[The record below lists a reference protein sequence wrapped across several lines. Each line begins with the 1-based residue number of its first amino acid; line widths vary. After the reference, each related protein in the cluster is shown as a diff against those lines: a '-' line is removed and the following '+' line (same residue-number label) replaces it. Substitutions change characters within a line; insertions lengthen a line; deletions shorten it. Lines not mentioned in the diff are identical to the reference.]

1 MFMNPMIILKKKI
14 ELKRRHACMV
24 KQKAW
29 NMHEAAILLETV
41 ILLHEGKVDRKTAIE
56 EVSGKLRSMA
66 IKSGLEI
73 DEIYRNIAGITFQ
86 MYSMESAYVGYTMR
100 KPATKL
106 FLEAVKIMR
115 EQPQEYEKILQE
127 AKELIG
133 ENKSME
139 EKYLSWL
146 STKVSRAQMSELYM
160 VYPEIED
167 FCLFRKILKNKL
179 FETSDIQVLAN
190 VRKTVDSNGIFRFKY
205 KRQAKKMSVAIR
217 YYVEFIKEESQ
228 KPITTEILEATN
240 EFEKETETIVDEY
253 TPSVMQ
259 DISHEERKQEFMD
272 WMINNGMAVA
282 TVRPY
287 VSSVGLVG
295 KIALDHGII
304 AKDVFSIADA
314 EVLKQALNSLM
325 NDEEFVEKNESRHN
339 QFRAAWV
346 KYINFSG
353 DSNFTSKSVRAEGR
367 TIQKNADSSL
377 YMRLKSMASVYDDVH
392 GFEIEWIQARLGL
405 EIDLDELRI
414 VLNETKWITEVAPD
428 VYSFAKNAKPFEQ
441 TIEFDK
447 DAFVRVL
454 MMRYQNG
461 MRFDSIDFENF
472 RETYADIIGETIE
485 LTDRELE
492 LCLRK
497 CGVLYEGRI
506 FPAEGIINSS
516 AREKLISYIADSFGG
531 GKQVLYYKAIYSD
544 LADVFA
550 YCFNL
555 TDAMMLKPYLEYISE
570 DGEYFFAEDYMS
582 KEANITINHSAEIEE
597 FLLAAG
603 KPLSYEEIY
612 AGLSH
617 ISRDVVNS
625 EIRTNSNIILN
636 EKEHY
641 YHYGIFEFSSEDAD
655 KISGF
660 ISDDIAEEGYCIWS
674 RVFVRIQQTMP
685 LFVENN
691 IYLSSIGIRNA
702 ISKKLAGRFSFYSE
716 VICIRGQS
724 LNMAAVYKL
733 YGQHH
738 APFSDEEIY
747 EFAKEVSGKVIYFDS
762 LSEATVR
769 TSKNLFVPID
779 DISFDV
785 EAVDN
790 ALATYLSTGYM
801 LIRDIDSFLVFPNVG
816 YEWNAYLLESYLMYF
831 SEKYSLVNNGRSL
844 NNVAGALVRKGT
856 GFDDFLNVSADVL
869 ANSDVPLSKAKALDY
884 LADQN
889 LLTRRSYAKIDE
901 AISKARQIRN
911 KKG

>member
-1 MFMNPMIILKKKI
+1 
-14 ELKRRHACMV
+14 MV
-24 KQKAW
+24 RQKPW
-29 NMHEAAILLETV
+29 DMHEAV
-41 ILLHEGKVDRKTAIE
+41 ILLDAVVRVYEGEVDRKTAIA
-56 EVSGKLRSMA
+56 EVSSGLRSMA
-66 IKSGLEI
+66 VKSGLQI

-106 FLEAVKIMR
+106 FLETVKIMQ
-115 EQPQEYEKILQE
+115 ENLHEYEKILQE

-133 ENKSME
+133 EDKSIE

-146 STKVSRAQMSELYM
+146 SIKVSRAQMSELYM
-160 VYPEIED
+160 VYPEIEE
-167 FCLFRKILKNKL
+167 FCLSRKILKKKL
-179 FETSDIQVLAN
+179 FKTTEIDVLSN

-205 KRQAKKMSVAIR
+205 KRHVKKMSVAIR
-217 YYVEFIKEESQ
+217 YYIEFVKEEQQRQKENEDIDIANVGKEDSKAVSVGVLEEASVIKERNVN
-228 KPITTEILEATN
+228 P
-240 EFEKETETIVDEY
+240 EK
-253 TPSVMQ
+253 
-259 DISHEERKQEFMD
+259 RKQEFMD
-272 WMINNGMAVA
+272 WMTNNGMAVA

-287 VSSVGLVG
+287 VSSLGLVG
-295 KIALDHGII
+295 RIALDHGII
-304 AKDVFSIADA
+304 EQDVFCITDV
-314 EVLKQALNSLM
+314 EILKQAMNSLM
-325 NDEEFVEKNESRHN
+325 QNEEFIEKNESRHN
-339 QFRAAWV
+339 QFRAAWI

-353 DSNFTSKSVRAEGR
+353 DPSFDARSIKEEGLVTR
-367 TIQKNADSSL
+367 KNTESPL
-377 YMRLKSMASVYDDVH
+377 YMRLKSMASVYDDVN
-392 GFEIEWIQARLGL
+392 GFDIEWIQTRLGL
-405 EIDLDELRI
+405 DIELDVLRN
-414 VLNETKWITEVAPD
+414 VLSETEWITEVAPD
-428 VYSFAKNAKPFEQ
+428 VYSFSKNAKPYEEA
-441 TIEFDK
+441 IEFDK
-447 DAFVRVL
+447 DAFVMIL

-472 RETYADIIGETIE
+472 RETYEDIIGDAIK
-485 LTDRELE
+485 LTDKELE
-492 LCLRK
+492 LCLRR

-506 FPAEGIINSS
+506 FPAEGIINTS
-516 AREKLISYIADSFGG
+516 AKAKLMAYIAENFSN

-544 LADVFA
+544 LSDVFV

-555 TDAMMLKPYLEYISE
+555 TDAMMLKPYLEYVSE
-570 DGEYFFAEDYMS
+570 DGDYFFAEEYMS
-582 KEANITINHSAEIEE
+582 KEANVKINHSAEIEE

-617 ISRDVVNS
+617 ISRDVINS
-625 EIRTNSNIILN
+625 EIRTNSNIIFN

-655 KISGF
+655 KISEY
-660 ISDDIAEEGYCIWS
+660 ISNDIEEEGYCIWS
-674 RVFVRIQQTMP
+674 RVFVKIQQTMP

-691 IYLSSIGIRNA
+691 IYLSSIGIRKA
-702 ISKKLAGRFSFYSE
+702 ISKKLSGRFNFDSE
-716 VICIRGQS
+716 VICTRGDS

-762 LSEATVR
+762 LSETTVR
-769 TSKNLFVPID
+769 TSKNLFVPKD
-779 DISFDV
+779 DIEFDID
-785 EAVDN
+785 AVDN
-790 ALATYLSTGYM
+790 ALSTYLSDGYM

-816 YEWNAYLLESYLMYF
+816 YEWNAYLLESYLMCF
-831 SEKYSLVNNGRSL
+831 SKKYSLVNNGQSL

-856 GFDDFLNVSADVL
+856 GFDDFINICADVL
-869 ANSDVPLSKAKALDY
+869 ANSDVALTKAKALDY

-889 LLTRRSYAKIDE
+889 LLTRKSYAKIEE

>member
-167 FCLFRKILKNKL
+167 FCLSRKILKNKL

-228 KPITTEILEATN
+228 KPVTTEILEATN

-259 DISHEERKQEFMD
+259 DISPEERKQEFMD

-353 DSNFTSKSVRAEGR
+353 DSNFASKSVRAEGR

-392 GFEIEWIQARLGL
+392 GFEIEWIQARLGID
-405 EIDLDELRI
+405 IDLDELRI
-414 VLNETKWITEVAPD
+414 VLNETEWITEVAPD

-472 RETYADIIGETIE
+472 RETYADIIGETVE

-516 AREKLISYIADSFGG
+516 AREKLISYIADSFES

-555 TDAMMLKPYLEYISE
+555 TDAMMLKPYLEYVSE

-660 ISDDIAEEGYCIWS
+660 ISDDIEEEGYCIWS

-702 ISKKLAGRFSFYSE
+702 IAKKLAGRFNFDSE
-716 VICIRGQS
+716 VICVRGQS

-738 APFSDEEIY
+738 APFSDEDIY

>member
-1 MFMNPMIILKKKI
+1 
-14 ELKRRHACMV
+14 MV
-24 KQKAW
+24 KQKPW
-29 NMHEAAILLETV
+29 DMHEAAILLDAV
-41 ILLHEGKVDRKTAIE
+41 IRLYEDKVDRKTAIA

-66 IKSGLEI
+66 VKNGLEI

-106 FLEAVKIMR
+106 FLETVKMMR
-115 EQPQEYEKILQE
+115 EQPHEYERMLQE

-133 ENKSME
+133 ENKSIE
-139 EKYLSWL
+139 EKYLNWL

-160 VYPEIED
+160 VYPEIEE
-167 FCLFRKILKNKL
+167 FCLSRKILKNKL
-179 FETSDIQVLAN
+179 LETTDMHVLAN
-190 VRKTVDSNGIFRFKY
+190 VRKIVDSNGIFRLKY
-205 KRQAKKMSVAIR
+205 IRQAKKMSVAIK
-217 YYVEFIKEESQ
+217 YYVEFVKEELQ
-228 KPITTEILEATN
+228 KPKVIQTTEVVDS
-240 EFEKETETIVDEY
+240 FEKVNETIV
-253 TPSVMQ
+253 
-259 DISHEERKQEFMD
+259 EESILIIEEDVNPEKRKQEFMD
-272 WMINNGMAVA
+272 WMIGNGMATA

-304 AKDVFSIADA
+304 EQDVFGITDA

-339 QFRAAWV
+339 QFRAAWI

-353 DSNFTSKSVRAEGR
+353 DPNFDSRSIRTEGVAVRR
-367 TIQKNADSSL
+367 NSDSAL
-377 YMRLKSMASVYDDVH
+377 YMRLKSMASVYDDVN
-392 GFEIEWIQARLGL
+392 GFDIKWIQERIGL
-405 EIDLDELRI
+405 DIDIDELRT
-414 VLNETKWITEVAPD
+414 VLNETEWITEVAPD
-428 VYSFAKNAKPFEQ
+428 VYSFSKNAKPLEQ

-447 DAFVRVL
+447 DAFIRVL

-472 RETYADIIGETIE
+472 RETYDDIIGETIE

-506 FPAEGIINSS
+506 FPAEGIINSDVK
-516 AREKLISYIADSFGG
+516 EKLMAYIVDSFDS

-544 LADVFA
+544 LSDIFV

-555 TDAMMLKPYLEYISE
+555 TDAMMLKPYLEYACN
-570 DGEYFFAEDYMS
+570 DGDYFFAEEYMS
-582 KEANITINHSAEIEE
+582 KEDNVKINHSAEIEE

-617 ISRDVVNS
+617 ISRDVVYS
-625 EIRTNSNIILN
+625 EIKTNSNIILN

-655 KISGF
+655 RISGY
-660 ISDDIAEEGYCIWS
+660 ISGDIDEDGYCIWS
-674 RVFVRIQQTMP
+674 RVFVKIQQTMP
-685 LFVENN
+685 LFIENN
-691 IYLSSIGIRNA
+691 IYLSSVGIRNA
-702 ISKKLAGRFSFYSE
+702 ISKKLSGRFNFDSE
-716 VICIRGQS
+716 VICSRGQS
-724 LNMAAVYKL
+724 LNMADVYRL

-747 EFAKEVSGKVIYFDS
+747 DFAREVSGKVIYFDS
-762 LSEATVR
+762 LSETTVR
-769 TSKNLFVPID
+769 ISKNLFVSRT
-779 DISFDV
+779 DIQFDV
-785 EAVDN
+785 EAVDS
-790 ALATYLSTGYM
+790 ALSTYLSTGYM

-831 SEKYSLVNNGRSL
+831 SKKYALSNNGRSL
-844 NNVAGALVRKGT
+844 NNVAGALVRKDT
-856 GFDDFLNVSADVL
+856 GYDDFVNVCADVL
-869 ANSDVPLSKAKALDY
+869 ANGDVTLTKAKALDY

>member
-1 MFMNPMIILKKKI
+1 
-14 ELKRRHACMV
+14 MV

-167 FCLFRKILKNKL
+167 FCLSRKILKNKL
-179 FETSDIQVLAN
+179 FETSDIQVLEN

-228 KPITTEILEATN
+228 KPVTTEILEATN

-259 DISHEERKQEFMD
+259 DISPEERKQEFMD

-353 DSNFTSKSVRAEGR
+353 DSNFASKSVRAEGR
-367 TIQKNADSSL
+367 TILKNADSSL

-414 VLNETKWITEVAPD
+414 VLDETKWITEVAPD

-472 RETYADIIGETIE
+472 RETYADIIGETVE

-516 AREKLISYIADSFGG
+516 AREKLISYIADSFES

-570 DGEYFFAEDYMS
+570 DREYFFAEDYMS

-660 ISDDIAEEGYCIWS
+660 ISDDIEEEGYCIWS

-702 ISKKLAGRFSFYSE
+702 IAKKLAGRFNFDSE
-716 VICIRGQS
+716 VICVRGQS

-738 APFSDEEIY
+738 APFSDEDIY

>member
-1 MFMNPMIILKKKI
+1 
-14 ELKRRHACMV
+14 MV

-167 FCLFRKILKNKL
+167 FCLSRKILKNKL

-228 KPITTEILEATN
+228 KPVTTEILEATN

-259 DISHEERKQEFMD
+259 DISPEERKQEFMD

-353 DSNFTSKSVRAEGR
+353 DSNFASKSVRAEGR

-392 GFEIEWIQARLGL
+392 GFEIEWIQARLGID
-405 EIDLDELRI
+405 IDLDELRI
-414 VLNETKWITEVAPD
+414 VLNETEWITEVAPD

-472 RETYADIIGETIE
+472 RETYADIIGETVE

-516 AREKLISYIADSFGG
+516 AREKLISYIADSFES

-555 TDAMMLKPYLEYISE
+555 TDAMMLKPYLEYVSE

-660 ISDDIAEEGYCIWS
+660 ISDDIEEEGYCIWS

-702 ISKKLAGRFSFYSE
+702 IAKKLAGRFNFDSE
-716 VICIRGQS
+716 VICVRGQS

-738 APFSDEEIY
+738 APFSDEDIY

>member
-1 MFMNPMIILKKKI
+1 
-14 ELKRRHACMV
+14 MV

-167 FCLFRKILKNKL
+167 FCLSRKILKNKL

-228 KPITTEILEATN
+228 KPVTTEILEATN

-259 DISHEERKQEFMD
+259 DISPEERKQEFMD

-353 DSNFTSKSVRAEGR
+353 DSNFASKSVRAEGR
-367 TIQKNADSSL
+367 TILKNADSSL

-414 VLNETKWITEVAPD
+414 VLDETKWITEVAPD

-472 RETYADIIGETIE
+472 RETYADIIGETVE

-555 TDAMMLKPYLEYISE
+555 TDAMMLKPYLEYVSE

-702 ISKKLAGRFSFYSE
+702 IAKKLAGRFNFDSE
-716 VICIRGQS
+716 VICVRGQS

-738 APFSDEEIY
+738 APFSDEDIY